1 MTASGTLIAL
11 LLRMTALLLLS
22 SAALGTAS
30 AAAAAGNWS
39 CAAFNCTC
47 KGMGDYYGVQ
57 PGVGFGCA
65 PPPAE
70 EWWNAKKCPVSAGC
84 AAAPGKPCCCTG
96 LGCPAVAPGGGRTC
110 TKSMPC
116 ESCTCRPAPAPA
128 LPTDPNAS
136 GASELAR
143 NVAAEREH
151 SCVRLQ
157 LLWLLRP
164 ARARTLCGRRRRL
177 VQWESAVVRKTI
189 SVFNFAPF
197 QS

>member
-1 MTASGTLIAL
+1 MALTMTASGTLIAL

-47 KGMGDYYGVQ
+47 KGMGDHYGVQ

-116 ESCTCRPAPAPA
+116 ESCTCRPPPPPPLPPCPPIPTPAAHPNWPA
-128 LPTDPNAS
+128 TWQLNAS
-136 GASELAR
+136 TVVYACNFSGFFDPHELAR
-143 NVAAEREH
+143 F
-151 SCVRLQ
+151 
-157 LLWLLRP
+157 
-164 ARARTLCGRRRRL
+164 
-177 VQWESAVVRKTI
+177 AVVGVDWSNGK
-189 SVFNFAPF
+189 A
-197 QS
+197 QW

>member
-1 MTASGTLIAL
+1 MVERQEVPSLCRLHGRTGQAL
-11 LLRMTALLLLS
+11 LLHWPRVPSS
-22 SAALGTAS
+22 SAGRRAHLHEVDALRELH
-30 AAAAAGNWS
+30 
-39 CAAFNCTC
+39 
-47 KGMGDYYGVQ
+47 V
-57 PGVGFGCA
+57 
-65 PPPAE
+65 PPAT
-70 EWWNAKKCPVSAGC
+70 P
-84 AAAPGKPCCCTG
+84 T
-96 LGCPAVAPGGGRTC
+96 
-110 TKSMPC
+110 
-116 ESCTCRPAPAPA
+116 PAPA

-143 NVAAEREH
+143 NMAAEREH

-189 SVFNFAPF
+189 YLFNFAPF